1 MRRVCRIGAGERFG
15 RAAIV
20 AVAEVFKDRPGH
32 FLFSLTLRKEIEG
45 RMGRRGRIGKRG
57 PHGRCGDKFF
67 CGA

>member
-1 MRRVCRIGAGERFG
+1 M
-15 RAAIV
+15 RAARLPDRRGG
-20 AVAEVFKDRPGH
+20 AVRPSFRGAEDFKDRPGH

-45 RMGRRGRIGKRG
+45 RMGRRGRTGKRG